1 MANTILEL
9 RGISQYFPG
18 IKALDKVDFTLEE
31 GQIHALIGENGA
43 GKSTLIKILTGI
55 YRPTSGDF
63 LLDGKPVHFHG
74 PTDSQAAGIAAI
86 HQEAVMFPDLSVSEN
101 IWMAHQARHPLTKLL
116 DHRAMRKKTR
126 ALLDQLGMKVEPRTL
141 VRDLSVA
148 ERHMVEI
155 AKALS
160 MDARI
165 VIMDE
170 PTSALSLR
178 EVEELFEIIHQLK
191 ASGKTII
198 FVSHKFEEIFSVCD
212 SYTVLRDGRFIGRGK
227 ITDTDTAGLVKMMVG
242 RSIDQLFPKE
252 HTEKGEKILEVRGLG
267 KAGIFKDI
275 SFDLH
280 KGEILGFFG
289 LVGSGRSDIMNA
301 IVGIAPPDEGHIRV
315 KGRATRLRSIQ
326 DAIRHRIGYVPED
339 RQNQGAV
346 IKMAIR
352 ENITLPQI
360 GTMGRWGWID
370 RKREQAMTADFGK
383 RFEVRAASYEQ
394 KVLSLSGGNQ
404 QKVVLAKWLA
414 TDPEILIL
422 DEPTKGIDIATKWAV
437 YQYIFKMAKQG
448 MAIILVS
455 SELPEVLGLT
465 DRVLVMHE
473 GRLSGEFSR
482 AEADSEKIMH
492 AAIGSAATEAK
503 AGAPSHGGSHK

>member
-1 MANTILEL
+1 MAKTVLEL
-9 RGISQYFPG
+9 KGVSQYFPG
-18 IKALDKVDFTLEE
+18 IKALDHVDFRLEE

-43 GKSTLIKILTGI
+43 GKSTLVKILTGI
-55 YRPTSGDF
+55 YRPTAGEF
-63 LLDGKPVHFHG
+63 LLDGKAVHFHG
-74 PTDSQAAGIAAI
+74 PTDSQHAGIAAI
-86 HQEAVMFPDLSVSEN
+86 HQEAVMFPDLSITEN
-101 IWMAHQARHPLTKLL
+101 IWMAHQARTKLGFL
-116 DHRAMRKKTR
+116 DHPAMRKKTQ
-126 ALLDQLGMKVEPRTL
+126 AILDQLGMKEDPKTL

-148 ERHMVEI
+148 GRHMVEI

-160 MDARI
+160 MEARV

-191 ASGKTII
+191 AAGKTII
-198 FVSHKFEEIFSVCD
+198 FISHKFEEVFGIAD
-212 SYTVLRDGRFIGRGK
+212 SYTVLRDGKFIGSGLLAE
-227 ITDTDTAGLVKMMVG
+227 TDTASLVKMMVG

-252 HTEKGEKILEVRGLG
+252 HIEKGATILEVKGLG
-267 KAGIFKDI
+267 KTGIFKDI
-275 SFDLH
+275 SFNLH

-301 IVGIAPPDEGHIRV
+301 IVGIAPPDEGEIQINGKVSH
-315 KGRATRLRSIQ
+315 LHSIQ
-326 DAIRHRIGYVPED
+326 DAIRHKIGYVPED

-346 IKMAIR
+346 IKMSIR

-360 GTMGRWGWID
+360 DKIGRLGVID
-370 RKREQAMTADFGK
+370 RKKEQAMTGDFGK
-383 RFEVRAASYEQ
+383 RFEIRAASYEQ

-414 TDPEILIL
+414 TEPEILIL

-455 SELPEVLGLT
+455 SELPEVLGMA
-465 DRVLVMHE
+465 DRVMVMHE
-473 GRLSGEFSR
+473 GRLAGGFDR
-482 AEADSEKIMH
+482 GQADSETIMH
-492 AAIGSAATEAK
+492 AAIGRHADRS
-503 AGAPSHGGSHK
+503 PS

>member
-9 RGISQYFPG
+9 REVSQFFPG
-18 IKALDKVDFTLEE
+18 IKALNKVNFSLKE
-31 GQIHALIGENGA
+31 GQVHALIGENGA
-43 GKSTLIKILTGI
+43 GKSTLVKILTGI
-55 YRPTSGDF
+55 YRPTAGHI
-63 LLDGKPVHFHG
+63 LLNGKVVHFFG

-101 IWMAHQARHPLTKLL
+101 IWMAHQARYKLSHFL
-116 DHRAMRKKTR
+116 DHRTMKKKTQT
-126 ALLDQLGMKVEPRTL
+126 LLDQLGLKIDGRTL

-160 MDARI
+160 MEAQI

-191 ASGKTII
+191 AAGKTII
-198 FVSHKFEEIFSVCD
+198 FISHKFDEIFAIAD
-212 SYTVLRDGRFIGRGK
+212 SYTVLRDGQFIGSGQLA
-227 ITDTDTAGLVKMMVG
+227 DTNNGELVKMMVG

-252 HTEKGEKILEVRGLG
+252 SLERGEKILEVHQLG

-301 IVGIAPPDEGHIRV
+301 IVGIAPPDEGEIRI
-315 KGRATRLRSIQ
+315 KGKRTQLSSIR
-326 DAIRHRIGYVPED
+326 DAIRHRLAYVPED

-346 IKMAIR
+346 IKLSIR

-360 GTMGRWGWID
+360 NHMGRLGWIN
-370 RKREQAMTADFGK
+370 RKREQAMTVDFSQ
-383 RFEVRAASYEQ
+383 RFEVRSASYEQ

-437 YQYIFKMAKQG
+437 YKYIFKMAKQG

-465 DRVLVMHE
+465 DRIMVVHE
-473 GRLSGEFSR
+473 GRIAGQFSR
-482 AEADSEKIMH
+482 AEANSEKIMRV
-492 AAIGSAATEAK
+492 AIGMNKVPT
-503 AGAPSHGGSHK
+503 GGRQS